1 MKTVV
6 NSLLSVYNWFVF
18 FLYMLLSVFLIVLSH
33 LVLLSGYVVCF
44 FRGSLTGICQ

>member
-6 NSLLSVYNWFVF
+6 NSLLSVYNCFF